1 MLCNNAIR
9 AYKEYGTYNDS
20 QQRGFLVNYDS
31 LPGSIPRVLLPSFGV
46 EPSDYWLSKM
56 AVESKSYSKGRN
68 VPKLFFGD
76 SEDKEE
82 RATAAIQQFS
92 NSILQSSYEEMA
104 AISTAALKS
113 LSSTLFEKIVI
124 KSASG
129 ATLDINW
136 KSLKD
141 IPVAA
146 TYSVPLS
153 SRHRKVDP
161 LIAEGMKRSLDGTDS
176 LRGRHSSSFKAKEY
190 LSWAP
195 FSNTHNSKPVQV
207 ILLHFTSHLHLMLC
221 FTPRAHWPHT
231 HNRSSLESVNFSSSF
246 PSSFVSL
253 LVRTV
258 ILTRLF

>member
-1 MLCNNAIR
+1 M
-9 AYKEYGTYNDS
+9 
-20 QQRGFLVNYDS
+20 NYDS
-31 LPGSIPRVLLPSFGV
+31 LPGSVPRVLLPSFGV
-46 EPSDYWLSKM
+46 EPSEYWLSKM

-207 ILLHFTSHLHLMLC
+207 IPPFCTSYLQLMPC
-221 FTPRAHWPHT
+221 FIPRAHWSQTHT
-231 HNRSSLESVNFSSSF
+231 HLLSNFIDLFSF
-246 PSSFVSL
+246 ALPFYASL
-253 LVRTV
+253 LIRTV

>member
-1 MLCNNAIR
+1 M
-9 AYKEYGTYNDS
+9 
-20 QQRGFLVNYDS
+20 NYES

-113 LSSTLFEKIVI
+113 LSSTLFEKIAI

-153 SRHRKVDP
+153 SRHRKADP

-207 ILLHFTSHLHLMLC
+207 ILLYPTSYLQLMLC
-221 FTPRAHWPHT
+221 FIPSAHWPQIHI
-231 HNRSSLESVNFSSSF
+231 RSSLESIKSSSSAL
-246 PSSFVSL
+246 PSYVSL
-253 LVRTV
+253 LVKSA
-258 ILTRLF
+258 IPTRLF